1 MVPVRHGLIHMIN
14 KIIIYTLVLVV
25 LTLNS
30 RAQTPMKSYLN
41 QKSVGGFISAGFP
54 YYNLEVNVGYHPI
67 LLGGYLH
74 LPLYQAP
81 RNFNIAI
88 DVLPQVGFVFLDN
101 KTEFEVG
108 LNIAFVFGFAIGDDN
123 IFSVNLGT
131 GPHYITADLERQ
143 ATGYIF
149 SDNLNFTF
157 RHKFNTMEAG
167 ITAGIRHISNA
178 GFEEPNLGIE
188 DIVIGFTLAKPF

>member
-1 MVPVRHGLIHMIN
+1 MMK
-14 KIIIYTLVLVV
+14 KIFTCTAVLLLVAMSYLQ
-25 LTLNS
+25 
-30 RAQTPMKSYLN
+30 AQTPAKKYIN
-41 QKSVGGFISAGFP
+41 QKSIGGFISAGFP
-54 YYNLEVNVGYHPI
+54 YYNLEVDVGYHPI

-74 LPLYQAP
+74 LPLYEA
-81 RNFNIAI
+81 NKHFNIAVDI
-88 DVLPQVGFVFLDN
+88 LPQFGIVPLN
-101 KTEFEVG
+101 TKTEFEVG
-108 LNIAFVFGFAIGDDN
+108 LNIAFVFGFAISENN
-123 IFSVNLGT
+123 IFSINLGT

-143 ATGYIF
+143 AKGYIF

-157 RHKFNTMEAG
+157 RHKFNTLEAG

>member
-1 MVPVRHGLIHMIN
+1 MIN
-14 KIIIYTLVLVV
+14 KKLLYTLLLVLGM
-25 LTLNS
+25 TLN
-30 RAQTPMKSYLN
+30 AQAQRPVKSYLN
-41 QKSVGGFISAGFP
+41 HKSVGGFISAGFP
-54 YYNLEVNVGYHPI
+54 YYNLAADVGYHPI

-74 LPLYQAP
+74 LPLYQTP

-88 DVLPQVGFVFLDN
+88 DVLPQVGFVFLDH

-108 LNIAFVFGFAIGDDN
+108 LNIAFVFGFAIGDNN
-123 IFSVNLGT
+123 IFSINLGS
-131 GPHYITADLERQ
+131 GPQYITADLERQ

-149 SDNLNFTF
+149 SDNLNFSF

-178 GFEEPNLGIE
+178 GFEEPNLGVE
-188 DIVIGFTLAKPF
+188 DIVIGFTLAKLF